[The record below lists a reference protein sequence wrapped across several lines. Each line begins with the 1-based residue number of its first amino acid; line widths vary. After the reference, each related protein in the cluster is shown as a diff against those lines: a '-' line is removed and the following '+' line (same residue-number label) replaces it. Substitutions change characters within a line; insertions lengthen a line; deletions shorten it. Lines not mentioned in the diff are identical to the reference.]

1 MTQPPSPRVQAMLAL
16 RLVQGVGPRTLSAL
30 LDHFPDPQ
38 VVFDPRT
45 SLEGVPGVSP
55 AILDRIRL
63 AARSTALGQELEAL
77 ARGNATLLAR
87 GEAGY
92 PEQLVSLLGMPP
104 LLYLVG
110 DYLPADRRA
119 VGLVGSRDATPY
131 GRRMAQRLAT
141 GLARAGYTVISGL
154 ARGIDGVAHEAALEA
169 GGRTLAVLANG
180 LSGIYPPEHAD
191 LAVRVQRAGG
201 LFSEHPMAQKPQAGL
216 FPSRNRLISALSLAV
231 VVVEA
236 QAKSGALHTATHAA
250 EQGRPLLAVPGPVD
264 SPLSEGCNNLLR
276 EGAILCRGLD
286 DILEAIG
293 AQPLPDPVAIPQM
306 VPAASPPLPRVVDI
320 PQPSR
325 PTAPPPGLAGQALE
339 VWLMLGD
346 GPLHLEVIA
355 SRLNLLPSQMMQ
367 VLFPMELSRQVR
379 RIPGSKL
386 ERGDPRP

>member
-1 MTQPPSPRVQAMLAL
+1 
-16 RLVQGVGPRTLSAL
+16 
-30 LDHFPDPQ
+30 
-38 VVFDPRT
+38 
-45 SLEGVPGVSP
+45 
-55 AILDRIRL
+55 
-63 AARSTALGQELEAL
+63 
-77 ARGNATLLAR
+77 
-87 GEAGY
+87 
-92 PEQLVSLLGMPP
+92 MPP

>member
-92 PEQLVSLLGMPP
+92 PEQLVSLPGMPP

-191 LAVRVQRAGG
+191 LAVLISSPHAYI
-201 LFSEHPMAQKPQAGL
+201 PMPSCMAYNMAKAGL
-216 FPSRNRLISALSLAV
+216 DMMGKTAAMELAPHQIRVNMIYPGWTDTPGERKFFTEQTLAHASRELP
-231 VVVEA
+231 
-236 QAKSGALHTATHAA
+236 
-250 EQGRPLLAVPGPVD
+250 QGRLMKPEEVARGVVFLCDDASDCITGTILSVD
-264 SPLSEGCNNLLR
+264 GGSQLPWWSK
-276 EGAILCRGLD
+276 RG
-286 DILEAIG
+286 
-293 AQPLPDPVAIPQM
+293 
-306 VPAASPPLPRVVDI
+306 
-320 PQPSR
+320 
-325 PTAPPPGLAGQALE
+325 T
-339 VWLMLGD
+339 GD
-346 GPLHLEVIA
+346 
-355 SRLNLLPSQMMQ
+355 
-367 VLFPMELSRQVR
+367 F
-379 RIPGSKL
+379 
-386 ERGDPRP
+386 